1 MWLSLCCG
9 CQSAVRTTSVI
20 GDQRPRRQCR
30 IAAAVGLAVLLAC
43 SLASRPTQAQ
53 ASSSSRSSAPRG
65 PPWLPRNTA
74 RHARHAASK
83 VPARQPARQ
92 PWQNPCG
99 TSVAVAPM
107 TTPTRNPRP
116 HRPIKNAHDFDWPSP
131 SMEGG
136 ALGGGLKGWSLRTV
150 RSGIRVARAHL
161 RHRRRNIN
169 QVYGQVKMI
178 RDQYSYDWLPQQQ
191 VPWYRAEVTCL
202 DRDSQA
208 AQVLPALRSALQNF
222 SATFMELQKA
232 RNPADKPGLGN
243 RTLIMHELASHVKGM
258 LCEVETTMQERGLPL
273 PPAGL
278 PADGLAGVDA
288 SRWDPEPDLTRALIQ
303 DWGVVSAYTDALYGW
318 ALILRELGHA
328 PKVRRGEGQAGPGPG
343 GRGCP
348 SEPHRLHGGHGGGRQ
363 RNQLRRKQR
372 GHPGGEVQGAHGVQG
387 RGQGKG
393 RARGAARGGAD
404 KQEARR
410 KRRRRRR
417 KQRERQ
423 RMRRRLMEEMARQNG
438 GRPWRPAKW
447 HDQPHSGPRNF
458 S

>member
-1 MWLSLCCG
+1 
-9 CQSAVRTTSVI
+9 
-20 GDQRPRRQCR
+20 
-30 IAAAVGLAVLLAC
+30 
-43 SLASRPTQAQ
+43 
-53 ASSSSRSSAPRG
+53 
-65 PPWLPRNTA
+65 
-74 RHARHAASK
+74 
-83 VPARQPARQ
+83 
-92 PWQNPCG
+92 
-99 TSVAVAPM
+99 M
-107 TTPTRNPRP
+107 TTPTRHPRP

-136 ALGGGLKGWSLRTV
+136 AGTGALGGGLKGWSLRTV
-150 RSGIRVARAHL
+150 RRRIRIARAHL
-161 RHRRRNIN
+161 RHRRRHIN
-169 QVYGQVKMI
+169 QVYGQVKVL
-178 RDQYSYDWLPQQQ
+178 RKYSFDWLPQEQ

-222 SATFMELQKA
+222 SATFVELQKA
-232 RNPADKPGLGN
+232 RKWTIDKPGLGN
-243 RTLIMHELASHVKGM
+243 RSLIINELASHVKGM
-258 LCEVETTMQERGLPL
+258 LCEVETAMQERALPL

-288 SRWDPEPDLTRALIQ
+288 SRWNPEPDTTGALIQ

-328 PKVRRGEGQAGPGPG
+328 PKVRRKGGEGQAGAGPGSGPGPG

-348 SEPHRLHGGHGGGRQ
+348 SEPHRLHGRH

-372 GHPGGEVQGAHGVQG
+372 GHPGGGAGAGASEAQQQQGEALAQG
-387 RGQGKG
+387 ER
-393 RARGAARGGAD
+393 RRGGGSDAAA

-417 KQRERQ
+417 KQRERR

-438 GRPWRPAKW
+438 GRPWRPLQLQPQPQARW
-447 HDQPHSGPRNF
+447 HGQRPGPRHASASPHGPANF